1 MGDAKRATIAL
12 DRHPIGFCSVVVIMR
27 KFASSLVSNGGF
39 AILSLLIQSFAAA
52 QTHTPEEALA
62 LEQQGRTQEAVTAW
76 RAVTQ
81 ANPHDAGAFAS
92 LGLDLARLGKY
103 AEAVHAYRSALG
115 LNPKLPGIRLD
126 LGLAEFKQGNFRAAI
141 ASFESV
147 LASEPSNQQA
157 R

>member
-1 MGDAKRATIAL
+1 M
-12 DRHPIGFCSVVVIMR
+12 MR
-27 KFASSLVSNGGF
+27 TLASSLVRNGGL

-81 ANPHDAGAFAS
+81 TNPHDAGAFAS

-103 AEAVHAYRSALG
+103 ADAVHAYRSALA
-115 LNPKLPGIRLD
+115 LDRKLPCIRPN
-126 LGLAEFKQGNFRAAI
+126 LGLA
-141 ASFESV
+141 
-147 LASEPSNQQA
+147 
-157 R
+157 